1 MGPLSTRI
9 PVRWTLPAVL
19 LLEAGINLA
28 IAHTTSPS
36 ALTALLILEGIG
48 FGVFLVS
55 GQSGVAAASGPDNRG
70 AAVGMFWMAGSLGD
84 LFGPVALGV
93 VAQTLGVIAVFESV
107 AAAIAVGAVLVAA
120 VAVIEVAGLRRLAGQ
135 DAGQDGGVDVA
146 ARDDAHHA
154 AVGSEPLQAG
164 RH

>member
-9 PVRWTLPAVL
+9 PVRWTLPGVL
-19 LLEAGINLA
+19 LVEAGINLG
-28 IAHTTSPS
+28 IAHTSS
-36 ALTALLILEGIG
+36 AFALTALLVLEGIG

-55 GQSGVAAASGPDNRG
+55 GQSGVAAASGRDNRG
-70 AAVGMFWMAGSLGD
+70 AAVGMFWMAGSVGD
-84 LFGPVALGV
+84 LFGPLVLGV
-93 VAQTLGVIAVFESV
+93 VAQSLGVIAVFESV
-107 AAAIAVGAVLVAA
+107 AVAIVVGAALVATLA
-120 VAVIEVAGLRRLAGQ
+120 VVEVVGLRRSAGQ
-135 DAGQDGGVDVA
+135 DAGKDGGVDVA